1 MADKQISRLKKS
13 VDSILSSMN
22 KGVSSLKSRMSGKP
36 DIPSPVETGVVNV
49 PVVMQ
54 MEALECGA
62 ASLTMVMH
70 YYKQWIPLE
79 QARVDCGVSMDGA
92 NAKNIVTA
100 ARSYG
105 MTADAWRVEP
115 EDLLEEGPFPCILHW
130 GFNHFVVL
138 CGFKGKR
145 AVINDPARGRV
156 MVEWEEFDRE
166 FTGVCLTFEPGEDFK
181 PFGKPKSVISY
192 ARERLKGTGTA
203 VVFVVLT
210 TTISSLL
217 GIISPVFSRT
227 FLDRLLTGRNPEWL
241 GPFMALFGVVILIS
255 IVVTWMNAVYSLKI
269 QGKMAA
275 YGSASYLW
283 KVLRLPMQF
292 FTQRMSAD
300 IADRQA
306 TNASIAGTLV
316 NTFAPLALQAVMMV
330 FYLIVMIRYSWLL
343 SLIGIGA
350 IVLNLIVSSVI
361 TAKRVN
367 ITRVQQRDAA
377 KLSSATLSGI
387 SMIETIKSSGAE
399 NGFFGRWAGYQASV
413 NTQSTKYTRLN
424 LFLGSLPSAITAVA
438 NLCVLGLGVLLVLD
452 GKFTPGMVMAF
463 QGFLGS
469 FMSPATSLISAG
481 QSLQEMIT
489 QMERVDDVMSYKED
503 ASFAPREKKTEYQK
517 LSGAI
522 ELKHVTFGY
531 SRLGKPQITDFS
543 MTVRPGQKVA
553 FVGRT
558 GCGKSTLAKLISGL
572 YQPWSGSVTFDG
584 VPLGEIDRDVFTGS
598 VSVIDQD
605 ITLFEDTISENIK
618 MWDDSIEDFEVTLAA
633 RDAGIYDD
641 IVTRDGGFEHRM
653 LDGGRDL
660 SGGQR
665 QRLEIARAL
674 AQDPTICIMDEAT
687 SALDARTEH
696 EVIKSINDRGITCII
711 IAHRLSTIRDCD
723 EIIVLDHGKIVE
735 RGTHDELFAKG
746 GAYTELVASE

>member
-1 MADKQISRLKKS
+1 MFNKKK
-13 VDSILSSMN
+13 VPKPVT
-22 KGVSSLKSRMSGKP
+22 KGTVR
-36 DIPSPVETGVVNV
+36 V

-62 ASLTMVMH
+62 ASLTMIMH
-70 YYKQWIPLE
+70 YYRKWIPLE
-79 QARVDCGVSMDGA
+79 QARVDCGVSMNGA
-92 NAKNIVTA
+92 NAKNIMLA

-105 MTADAWRVEP
+105 MKANAWRIEP
-115 EDLLEEGPFPCILHW
+115 DTLMEEGPFPCIIHW

-145 AVINDPARGRV
+145 AVLNDPARGRV
-156 MVEWEEFDRE
+156 TVEWEEFDRE
-166 FTGVCLTFEPGEDFK
+166 FTGVCLTFEPGEDFV
-181 PFGKPKSVISY
+181 PSGKPKSVFSY
-192 ARERLKGTGTA
+192 AKERLKGAGA
-203 VVFVVLT
+203 AAAFVVLT
-210 TTISSLL
+210 TTVSSLIGL
-217 GIISPVFSRT
+217 IQPAFSRT
-227 FLDRLLTGRNPEWL
+227 FLDRLLTGENPEWL
-241 GPFMALFGVVILIS
+241 TPFMLLFSLLIIVS
-255 IVVTWMNAVYSLKI
+255 VVVTWISAVYSLRI
-269 QGKMAA
+269 EGKMSA

-292 FTQRMSAD
+292 FSQRMSAD

-306 TNASIAGTLV
+306 TNASISNSLV
-316 NTFAPLALQAVMMV
+316 QIFAPLAIQAMMMV
-330 FYLIVMIRYSWLL
+330 FYLIVMIHYSLLL

-350 IVLNLIVSSVI
+350 ILLNLAVSSIV

-367 ITRVQQRDAA
+367 ITRVQQRDSA
-377 KLSSATLSGI
+377 KLSSATMSGI

-399 NGFFGRWAGYQASV
+399 NGFFSRWAGYQASV
-413 NTQSTKYTRLN
+413 NTQGVRFNRLN
-424 LFLGSLPSAITAVA
+424 FFLGSLPSLISSIA
-438 NLCVLGLGVLLVLD
+438 NLAVLGLGVMLVVR
-452 GKFTPGMVMAF
+452 GQFTIGMVMAF
-463 QGFLGS
+463 QSFLAS
-469 FMSPATSLISAG
+469 FMSPASYMISAG
-481 QSLQEMIT
+481 QSMQEMIT

-503 ASFAPREKKTEYQK
+503 DSFSPREKKEEYQK

-522 ELKHVTFGY
+522 ELKNVTFGY
-531 SRLGKPQITDFS
+531 SRLGKPLITDFS
-543 MTVRPGQKVA
+543 MTVKPGQKIA

-572 YQPWSGSVTFDG
+572 NHPWSGTITFDG
-584 VPLGEIDRDVFTGS
+584 IPLEKIDRNVFTGS

-605 ITLFEDTISENIK
+605 ITLFEDTISQNIK

-641 IVTRDGGFEHRM
+641 IVTREGGFAHKL

-674 AQDPTICIMDEAT
+674 SQDPTICIMDEAT

-696 EVIKSINDRGITCII
+696 EVIRSINDRGITCII
-711 IAHRLSTIRDCD
+711 IAHRLSTIRNCD
-723 EIIVLDHGKIVE
+723 EIIVMDKGKIIE
-735 RGTHDELFAKG
+735 RGTHEELYAKG
-746 GAYTELVASE
+746 GAYAALVTSE

>member
-1 MADKQISRLKKS
+1 MFSKTKVPKP
-13 VDSILSSMN
+13 VT
-22 KGVSSLKSRMSGKP
+22 KGVVS
-36 DIPSPVETGVVNV
+36 V

-62 ASLTMVMH
+62 ASLTMIMH
-70 YYKQWIPLE
+70 YYHKWIPLE
-79 QARVDCGVSMDGA
+79 QARVDTGVSMDGVS
-92 NAKNIVTA
+92 AKNVMTA

-105 MTADAWRVEP
+105 MQASAWRTEP
-115 EDLLEEGPFPCILHW
+115 DSLLEEGPFPCIIHW

-156 MVEWEEFDRE
+156 LVDWEEFDQE
-166 FTGVCLTFEPGEDFK
+166 FTGICLTFEPGEDFV
-181 PFGKPKSVISY
+181 PSGKPKSVFSY
-192 ARERLKGTGTA
+192 AKERLKGTRTA
-203 VVFVVLT
+203 VIFVVVT
-210 TTISSLL
+210 TTIGSLI
-217 GIISPVFSRT
+217 GIIQPAFSRT

-241 GPFMALFGVVILIS
+241 MPFMALFSLLIILS
-255 IVVTWMNAVYSLKI
+255 VVVTWISAVYSLRI
-269 QGKMAA
+269 EGKMSA

-292 FTQRMSAD
+292 FNQRLTGD

-306 TNASIAGTLV
+306 TNASIASALV
-316 NTFAPLALQAVMMV
+316 KTFAPLAIQAMMMV
-330 FYLIVMIRYSWLL
+330 FYLVVMVHYNWLL

-350 IVLNLIVSSVI
+350 IILNLGVSSII

-377 KLSSATLSGI
+377 KLSSATMSGI

-413 NTQSTKYTRLN
+413 NTQSVQYTRLN
-424 LFLGSLPSAITAVA
+424 LFLGSLPGAITSIA
-438 NLCVLGLGVLLVLD
+438 NLAVLGLGVMLVVK
-452 GKFTPGMVMAF
+452 GQFTFGMVMAF
-463 QGFLGS
+463 QSFLSS
-469 FMSPATSLISAG
+469 FMAPATSLINAG
-481 QSLQEMIT
+481 QSMQEMIT

-503 ASFAPREKKTEYQK
+503 QSFSPREKKEEYQK

-522 ELKHVTFGY
+522 ELKDVTFGY
-531 SRLGKPQITDFS
+531 SRLGKPLITNFS
-543 MTVRPGQKVA
+543 MTVKPGQKIA

-572 YQPWSGSVTFDG
+572 NHPWSGSITFDG
-584 VPLGEIDRDVFTGS
+584 IPLEEIDRNVFTGS

-605 ITLFEDTISENIK
+605 ITLFEDTISQNIK

-641 IVTRDGGFEHRM
+641 IVTRDGGFSHKLLE
-653 LDGGRDL
+653 GGRDL

-674 AQDPTICIMDEAT
+674 SQDPTICIMDEAT

-696 EVIKSINDRGITCII
+696 EVIRSINDRGITCII
-711 IAHRLSTIRDCD
+711 IAHRLSTIRNCD
-723 EIIVLDHGKIVE
+723 EIIVLDKGKIIE
-735 RGTHDELFAKG
+735 RGTHEELYAKG
-746 GAYTELVASE
+746 GAYTELVTSE

>member
-1 MADKQISRLKKS
+1 MFGRKAVPAPIT
-13 VDSILSSMN
+13 
-22 KGVSSLKSRMSGKP
+22 KGVAR
-36 DIPSPVETGVVNV
+36 V

-62 ASLTMVMH
+62 ASLTMIMH
-70 YYKQWIPLE
+70 HYRKFIPLE

-92 NAKNIVTA
+92 SAKNIVVA

-105 MTADAWRVEP
+105 MKCSAWRVEP
-115 EDLLEEGPFPCILHW
+115 EDLQQDGPFPCVIHW

-156 MVEWEEFDRE
+156 TVEWEEFDRE
-166 FTGVCLTFEPGEDFK
+166 FTGICMTFEPGEDFV
-181 PFGKPKSVISY
+181 PSGKPRSIFSY
-192 ARERLKGTGTA
+192 AKDRLRGTGMA
-203 VVFVVLT
+203 AVFVVLT
-210 TTISSLL
+210 ASISSLL
-217 GIISPVFSRT
+217 GIINPAFSRT

-241 GPFMALFGVVILIS
+241 TPFMILFGVLILLTLTVSWIS
-255 IVVTWMNAVYSLKI
+255 AVYSLRI

-275 YGSASYLW
+275 YGNASYLW
-283 KVLRLPMQF
+283 KVMRLPMQF
-292 FTQRMSAD
+292 FTQRLSAD

-306 TNASIAGTLV
+306 TNASIAGTMIR
-316 NTFAPLALQAVMMV
+316 TFAPLALQALMMV
-330 FYLIVMIRYSWLL
+330 FYLVVMIRYSWLL
-343 SLIGIGA
+343 ALIGVGA
-350 IVLNLIVSSVI
+350 IVLNLIVSSVV

-377 KLSSATLSGI
+377 KLSSATMSGI
-387 SMIETIKSSGAE
+387 SMIETIKAAGAE
-399 NGFFGRWAGYQASV
+399 NGYFSRWSGYQASV
-413 NTQSTKYTRLN
+413 NRQAVSFTRLN
-424 LFLGSLPSAITAVA
+424 LFLGSLPSLITGVA
-438 NLCVLGLGVLLVLD
+438 NIAVLTIGVLLVLR
-452 GKFTPGMVMAF
+452 GEFTPGMVMAF
-463 QGFLGS
+463 QGFPSS
-469 FMSPATSLISAG
+469 FMAPASSLIEAG
-481 QSLQEMIT
+481 QSLQEMTT
-489 QMERVDDVMSYKED
+489 QIERVDDVMSYRED
-503 ASFAPREKKTEYQK
+503 PAFEPREKKQEYQK

-522 ELKHVTFGY
+522 ELKNVTFGY

-543 MTVRPGQKVA
+543 MTVKPGQKIA

-584 VPLGEIDRDVFTGS
+584 VPISEIDRDVFTGS

-605 ITLFEDTISENIK
+605 ITLFEDTISENIR
-618 MWDDSIEDFEVTLAA
+618 MWDNAIEDFEVTLAA

-641 IVTRDGGFEHRM
+641 IIKRDGGFGHK
-653 LDGGRDL
+653 LPDGGRDL

-687 SALDARTEH
+687 SALDARTEYD
-696 EVIKSINDRGITCII
+696 VIRSINNRGITCII

-723 EIIVLDHGKIVE
+723 EIIVLDKGRIVE
-735 RGTHDELFAKG
+735 RGTHDELYALG
-746 GAYTELVASE
+746 GMYASLVSNE

>member
-1 MADKQISRLKKS
+1 MAIIDFFNRNK
-13 VDSILSSMN
+13 VPAPVA
-22 KGVSSLKSRMSGKP
+22 KGVVR
-36 DIPSPVETGVVNV
+36 V

-62 ASLTMVMH
+62 ASLTMIMH
-70 YYKQWIPLE
+70 YYKNWIPLE

-92 NAKNIVTA
+92 SAKNIMIA

-105 MTADAWRVEP
+105 MKANAWRVEP
-115 EDLLEEGPFPCILHW
+115 EDLLDEGPFPCIIHW

-138 CGFKGKR
+138 CGFQGKQ

-156 MVEWEEFDRE
+156 RVEWEEFDRE
-166 FTGVCLTFEPGEDFK
+166 FTGVCLCFEPGEEFK
-181 PFGKPKSVISY
+181 PAGKPKSVISY
-192 ARERLKGTGTA
+192 AKERLHGSGTA
-203 VVFVVLT
+203 VAFVILT
-210 TTISSLL
+210 TTIASLL
-217 GIISPVFSRT
+217 GIIQPVFART
-227 FLDRLLTGRNPEWL
+227 FLDRLLSGSNPEWL
-241 GPFMALFGVVILIS
+241 TPFTAMFLVFAAVSVTVAWIS
-255 IVVTWMNAVYSLKI
+255 AIYSLRI
-269 QGKMAA
+269 QGKMTS
-275 YGSASYLW
+275 YGSSVYLW

-292 FTQRMSAD
+292 FSQRLSAD
-300 IADRQA
+300 IADRQS
-306 TNASIAGTLV
+306 TNASIASALV
-316 NTFAPLALQAVMMV
+316 QTFAPLAIQTGMMV
-330 FYLIVMIRYSWLL
+330 FYLAVMIHYNPLL
-343 SLIGIGA
+343 ALIGVGA
-350 IVLNLIVSSVI
+350 IALNLAVSSVV

-377 KLSSATLSGI
+377 KLSSATMSGI

-399 NGFFGRWAGYQASV
+399 NGYFGRWAGYQASV
-413 NTQSTKYTRLN
+413 NTQSVSYTRLN
-424 LFLGSLPSAITAVA
+424 LFLGTLPSAITATA
-438 NLCVLGLGVLLVLD
+438 NIAVLGLGVWLVIR
-452 GKFTPGMVMAF
+452 GRFSPGMVMAF

-469 FMSPATSLISAG
+469 FMAPASSLIQAG
-481 QSLQEMIT
+481 QSMQEMTT

-503 ASFAPREKKTEYQK
+503 PCFAPREKTAEYQK

-522 ELKHVTFGY
+522 ELKNVTFGY

-543 MTVRPGQKVA
+543 MTVKPGQKIA

-572 YQPWSGSVTFDG
+572 YRPWSGTVTFDG
-584 VPLGEIDRDVFTGS
+584 VPLDDIDRDVFTGS

-605 ITLFEDTISENIK
+605 ITLFEDTVSQNIK

-641 IVTRDGGFEHRM
+641 IVTREGGFGHRL

-674 AQDPTICIMDEAT
+674 SQDPTICIMDEAT
-687 SALDARTEH
+687 SALDAQTEYN
-696 EVIKSINDRGITCII
+696 VIKSINARGITCII

-723 EIIVLDHGKIVE
+723 EIIVLDKGRIVE
-735 RGTHDELFAKG
+735 RGTHDELYAKG
-746 GAYTELVASE
+746 GMYASLVSNE

>member
-1 MADKQISRLKKS
+1 MFF
-13 VDSILSSMN
+13 N
-22 KGVSSLKSRMSGKP
+22 KAKVPKPVVKGAVS
-36 DIPSPVETGVVNV
+36 V

-62 ASLTMVMH
+62 ASLTMIMH
-70 YYKQWIPLE
+70 YYKKWIPLE

-92 NAKNIVTA
+92 NAKNILLA

-105 MTADAWRVEP
+105 MKASAWRIEP
-115 EDLLEEGPFPCILHW
+115 ESLMEEGPFPCIVHW

-145 AVINDPARGRV
+145 AVLNDPARGRV
-156 MVEWEEFDRE
+156 TVEWEEFDRE
-166 FTGVCLTFEPGEDFK
+166 FTGVCITIEPSEEFV
-181 PFGKPKSVISY
+181 PSGKPKSVFSY
-192 ARERLKGTGTA
+192 AKERLKGSGTA
-203 VVFVVLT
+203 AVFVVLT
-210 TTISSLL
+210 TTIASLIGL
-217 GIISPVFSRT
+217 IQPGFSRT
-227 FLDRLLTGRNPEWL
+227 FLDRLLTRENPDWL
-241 GPFMALFGVVILIS
+241 TPFMLLFVLLIILTV
-255 IVVTWMNAVYSLKI
+255 VVTWISAVYSLRI

-292 FTQRMSAD
+292 FNQRLSAD

-306 TNASIAGTLV
+306 TNASIAMALV
-316 NTFAPLALQAVMMV
+316 QTFAPLAIQALMMV
-330 FYLIVMIRYSWLL
+330 FYLVVMLHYNVML

-350 IVLNLIVSSVI
+350 IILNLIVSSIV
-361 TAKRVN
+361 TSKRVN

-377 KLSSATLSGI
+377 KLSSATMSGI

-413 NTQSTKYTRLN
+413 NTQSVQYTRLN
-424 LFLGSLPSAITAVA
+424 LFLGSLPAAINAIA
-438 NLCVLGLGVLLVLD
+438 NLAVLGLGVMLVVR
-452 GKFTPGMVMAF
+452 GQFTIGMVMAF
-463 QGFLGS
+463 QSFLSS
-469 FMSPATSLISAG
+469 FMAPATSLISAG
-481 QSLQEMIT
+481 QSMQEMIT

-503 ASFAPREKKTEYQK
+503 PAFTPREKKEDYQK

-522 ELKHVTFGY
+522 ELKNITFGY
-531 SRLGKPQITDFS
+531 SRLGKPLITDFS
-543 MTVRPGQKVA
+543 MTVKPGQKIA

-572 YQPWSGSVTFDG
+572 NHPWSGTITFDG
-584 VPLGEIDRDVFTGS
+584 IPLEEIDRNVFTGS

-605 ITLFEDTISENIK
+605 ITLFEDTISQNIK

-641 IVTRDGGFEHRM
+641 IVTREGGFSHKL

-674 AQDPTICIMDEAT
+674 SQDPTICIMDEAT

-696 EVIKSINDRGITCII
+696 EVISSINARGITCII
-711 IAHRLSTIRDCD
+711 IAHRLSTIRNCD
-723 EIIVLDHGKIVE
+723 EIIVMDKGKIVE
-735 RGTHDELFAKG
+735 RGTHEELYAKG
-746 GAYTELVASE
+746 GYYAELVTSE